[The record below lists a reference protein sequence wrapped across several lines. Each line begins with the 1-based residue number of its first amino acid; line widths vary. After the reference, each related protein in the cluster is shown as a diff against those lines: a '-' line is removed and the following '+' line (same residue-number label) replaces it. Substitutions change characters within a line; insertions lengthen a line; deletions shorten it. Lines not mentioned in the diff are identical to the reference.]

1 MKDFHQRLD
10 EFEERLELEIGR
22 LETSLKQQFTAYA
35 QHIESLFNQGRE
47 SIASHLDMLRG
58 TPISDEQ
65 SEATLLSDTNEELH
79 KATTEA
85 ADLEAVKKEFA
96 AANAERGAD
105 QAVKLKA
112 IEQGDDATKEP
123 AKQEPETG
131 GSSDEGANDTK
142 QQEQ

>member
-1 MKDFHQRLD
+1 MSDFHQRLD
-10 EFEERLELEIGR
+10 EFEERLKLELGR
-22 LETSLKQQFTAYA
+22 LETSLKQQFVAYG

-47 SIASHLDMLRG
+47 SIASHIDVLRG

-65 SEATLLSDTNEELH
+65 SAATLLSNVNEELH
-79 KATTEA
+79 KTPAA
-85 ADLEAVKKEFA
+85 ADLEAAKKEFA
-96 AANAERGAD
+96 AANAERDAAQAEKLAAID
-105 QAVKLKA
+105 QN
-112 IEQGDDATKEP
+112 DDATKEP